1 MTVLQ
6 LQLTDKQSFI
16 LTTPAKASVN
26 NVKLL
31 EGVFA
36 VKDNCLMLDGVEL
49 ATVADGHL
57 TLNTSVLTK
66 VIGDIRQIVQQLR
79 YFAKVLG

>member
-6 LQLTDKQSFI
+6 LQLTDKQSFV

-26 NVKLL
+26 NVKLI

-36 VKDNCLMLDGVEL
+36 VEHDRLILDGVEL
-49 ATVADGHL
+49 ATLADGHI
-57 TLNTSVLTK
+57 TLNSSVLTK